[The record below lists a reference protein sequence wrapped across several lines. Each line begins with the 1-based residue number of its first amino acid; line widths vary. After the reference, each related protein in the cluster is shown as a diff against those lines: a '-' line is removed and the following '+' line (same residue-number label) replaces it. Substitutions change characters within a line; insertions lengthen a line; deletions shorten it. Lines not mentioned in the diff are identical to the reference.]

1 MTHFL
6 HRVLAA
12 GIALLTA
19 LPLAAQNRT
28 VTGTVTDARSGEP
41 LVGVT
46 VTIQGTTLG
55 ATTGLDGVYT
65 LQFPAD
71 LAGGGILHFNY
82 LGYNPIQETIG
93 SRTAVDVQLAE
104 EARSLDAVVVIG
116 YGTATKK
123 ELTGSVASLGSDD
136 MNTGSFTS
144 AAGLLQ
150 GKVAGLTVT
159 NPSGGDP
166 AASFEIMLRGTNTLA
181 AGQGPLVII
190 DGVVGADIRNINFQE
205 VENIDVLKDGSAAA
219 IYGTRGTN
227 GVVIITTKRASK
239 GSTSLEYDGQVS
251 VQTVLNRAKPMSARE
266 FEHTINNYAPSNAG
280 SLYGYDTDWFDEITR
295 TPISHK
301 HSVALSGGSEKFSHR
316 TILNVEQNQGLQ
328 RRNTANKYMFKT
340 NIRQSV
346 LDGWLDLDYN
356 AFYTRRDAQP
366 ANYDAFRQAFF
377 HNPTEP
383 VYDPANKEAGGYS
396 RIVGMD
402 YFNPVAMVSERTE
415 NNTSDDFGANVR
427 ASLNILPVKGLK
439 WDNFFA
445 YNMQRYESR
454 SYSTRYYPSLIG
466 TDGRASIYNSYSND
480 IQWESTLNYI
490 RTFGKHNLQALLG
503 YTYQWGMNQYAEMAN
518 EGFDNDLFG
527 TNNIGAGSALQQGT
541 ASMGS
546 HKEANKYI
554 AFFGRVMYNYDD
566 RYLVSASLRR
576 DGSSRFGTDHK
587 WGWFP
592 AVSVGWRLSNESFL
606 RDAEWLDELKIR
618 AGYGVTGNQDF
629 DNYRSLLLMRAKGY
643 FYNNGKWQ
651 STYSPKSN
659 ANPGLGWEKKAEW
672 NVGIDFSFFRGR
684 LSGAVDYYSRRT
696 TDLLYEYDVPVPPYD
711 YNVYFTNVGEV
722 RNQGVEVTLSGIPV
736 VTRDFRWTTTLTLAH
751 NTNKLVKFTNEEFKN
766 QEYKIG
772 WLNTPVGV
780 YCQRLI
786 EGQSL
791 GAFYGPVWEGVDPE
805 TGKDILKNSIA
816 GSVAESK
823 WEYLGSAY
831 PDVTLGWSNNFT
843 YRNWELGF
851 TLRASV
857 GGKVFNNMR
866 AEFENINGIGL
877 RNIMASWLDDPT
889 FTGQVTYSSKYL
901 EDASYLKLDN
911 ISLGYSIP
919 FKPTSKIKRLKLY
932 FAAQNLFC
940 LTGYSGVD
948 PEVSLMGLTPGIES
962 PRYYPRTREFTF
974 GMNLKF

>member
-82 LGYNPIQETIG
+82 LGYNPVQETIG

-402 YFNPVAMVSERTE
+402 YFNPVAMVNERTE

-439 WDNFFA
+439 WA
-445 YNMQRYESR
+445 
-454 SYSTRYYPSLIG
+454 
-466 TDGRASIYNSYSND
+466 
-480 IQWESTLNYI
+480 
-490 RTFGKHNLQALLG
+490 KH
-503 YTYQWGMNQYAEMAN
+503 
-518 EGFDNDLFG
+518 
-527 TNNIGAGSALQQGT
+527 
-541 ASMGS
+541 
-546 HKEANKYI
+546 
-554 AFFGRVMYNYDD
+554 
-566 RYLVSASLRR
+566 
-576 DGSSRFGTDHK
+576 
-587 WGWFP
+587 
-592 AVSVGWRLSNESFL
+592 
-606 RDAEWLDELKIR
+606 
-618 AGYGVTGNQDF
+618 
-629 DNYRSLLLMRAKGY
+629 
-643 FYNNGKWQ
+643 
-651 STYSPKSN
+651 
-659 ANPGLGWEKKAEW
+659 
-672 NVGIDFSFFRGR
+672 
-684 LSGAVDYYSRRT
+684 
-696 TDLLYEYDVPVPPYD
+696 LY
-711 YNVYFTNVGEV
+711 
-722 RNQGVEVTLSGIPV
+722 
-736 VTRDFRWTTTLTLAH
+736 
-751 NTNKLVKFTNEEFKN
+751 
-766 QEYKIG
+766 
-772 WLNTPVGV
+772 
-780 YCQRLI
+780 
-786 EGQSL
+786 
-791 GAFYGPVWEGVDPE
+791 
-805 TGKDILKNSIA
+805 
-816 GSVAESK
+816 
-823 WEYLGSAY
+823 
-831 PDVTLGWSNNFT
+831 
-843 YRNWELGF
+843 
-851 TLRASV
+851 
-857 GGKVFNNMR
+857 
-866 AEFENINGIGL
+866 
-877 RNIMASWLDDPT
+877 
-889 FTGQVTYSSKYL
+889 
-901 EDASYLKLDN
+901 
-911 ISLGYSIP
+911 
-919 FKPTSKIKRLKLY
+919 
-932 FAAQNLFC
+932 
-940 LTGYSGVD
+940 
-948 PEVSLMGLTPGIES
+948 
-962 PRYYPRTREFTF
+962 
-974 GMNLKF
+974 

>member
-82 LGYNPIQETIG
+82 LGYNPVQETIG

-383 VYDPANKEAGGYS
+383 VYDRQQGGGRLQPHRRHGLLQPRGHGQRADREQHLRRLRRKRS
-396 RIVGMD
+396 RFAQHPPRQGAQVGQ
-402 YFNPVAMVSERTE
+402 FLRLQHAALRVAELFDPLLPLAHRHR
-415 NNTSDDFGANVR
+415 R
-427 ASLNILPVKGLK
+427 ARF
-439 WDNFFA
+439 D
-445 YNMQRYESR
+445 
-454 SYSTRYYPSLIG
+454 
-466 TDGRASIYNSYSND
+466 
-480 IQWESTLNYI
+480 
-490 RTFGKHNLQALLG
+490 LQ
-503 YTYQWGMNQYAEMAN
+503 
-518 EGFDNDLFG
+518 F
-527 TNNIGAGSALQQGT
+527 LQQR
-541 ASMGS
+541 
-546 HKEANKYI
+546 H
-554 AFFGRVMYNYDD
+554 
-566 RYLVSASLRR
+566 
-576 DGSSRFGTDHK
+576 
-587 WGWFP
+587 P
-592 AVSVGWRLSNESFL
+592 
-606 RDAEWLDELKIR
+606 
-618 AGYGVTGNQDF
+618 
-629 DNYRSLLLMRAKGY
+629 
-643 FYNNGKWQ
+643 
-651 STYSPKSN
+651 
-659 ANPGLGWEKKAEW
+659 
-672 NVGIDFSFFRGR
+672 
-684 LSGAVDYYSRRT
+684 
-696 TDLLYEYDVPVPPYD
+696 
-711 YNVYFTNVGEV
+711 VGEHPQLHPHV
-722 RNQGVEVTLSGIPV
+722 RQ
-736 VTRDFRWTTTLTLAH
+736 A
-751 NTNKLVKFTNEEFKN
+751 
-766 QEYKIG
+766 
-772 WLNTPVGV
+772 
-780 YCQRLI
+780 
-786 EGQSL
+786 
-791 GAFYGPVWEGVDPE
+791 
-805 TGKDILKNSIA
+805 
-816 GSVAESK
+816 
-823 WEYLGSAY
+823 
-831 PDVTLGWSNNFT
+831 
-843 YRNWELGF
+843 
-851 TLRASV
+851 
-857 GGKVFNNMR
+857 
-866 AEFENINGIGL
+866 
-877 RNIMASWLDDPT
+877 
-889 FTGQVTYSSKYL
+889 
-901 EDASYLKLDN
+901 
-911 ISLGYSIP
+911 
-919 FKPTSKIKRLKLY
+919 
-932 FAAQNLFC
+932 
-940 LTGYSGVD
+940 
-948 PEVSLMGLTPGIES
+948 
-962 PRYYPRTREFTF
+962 
-974 GMNLKF
+974 